1 MRKPAMFRLGALLI
15 FATSLAACDAF
26 STLTDG
32 WRFAKAV
39 ETDLEVS
46 TGTKPEVGYNW
57 HNGRLKTVTVTFPR
71 INETKPLPVLAE
83 AVRHAVAN
91 RFKQTPD
98 DIVLAFLL
106 GKSGSGK
113 VARSADID

>member
-1 MRKPAMFRLGALLI
+1 MVKLAALVML
-15 FATSLAACDAF
+15 AANLAACDAF

-32 WRFAKAV
+32 RQFAKAV

-46 TGTKPEVGYNW
+46 TGTKPEVGFNW
-57 HNGRLKTVTVTFPR
+57 HNGRLESVTVTFPR

-83 AVRHAVAN
+83 TVRRAVTS

-98 DIVLAFLL
+98 DIVLAFSL
-106 GKSGSGK
+106 GKSGSSKTAGL
-113 VARSADID
+113 IDSD